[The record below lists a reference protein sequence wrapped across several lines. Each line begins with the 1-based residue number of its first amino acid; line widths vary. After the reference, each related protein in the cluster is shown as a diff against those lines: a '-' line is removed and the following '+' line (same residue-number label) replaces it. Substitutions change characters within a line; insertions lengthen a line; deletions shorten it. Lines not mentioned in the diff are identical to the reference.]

1 DHRELHSFPT
11 RRSSDLLGDFLS
23 QFSTN
28 GIVKKEH
35 IPHNDL
41 FFDGFKHQIKLA
53 NEYNGWFTEENILF
67 ALNNWS
73 EALTESNITEFRS
86 EEHTSELQSRENLV

>member
-1 DHRELHSFPT
+1 MNLEERIQAFVK
-11 RRSSDLLGDFLS
+11 LGDFLS

-73 EALTESNITEFRS
+73 EALTESNITEF
-86 EEHTSELQSRENLV
+86 TKNYKFNVDT